1 MFGHTTPSSQYRA
14 FAALVCP
21 CSSHLTLHAPQE
33 GAQLGS
39 LGEIRVHAYYVVNI
53 PSLEYLTDDYFLNMR
68 FNRLKECGQ
77 TYMFKLP
84 PAYCRSSAREP
95 LGVLL
100 LPQLFASSM
109 NAVATPRSVPESWSL
124 ANLAVSQS
132 LQSHGTSVYV
142 TAYLLV
148 PQTIVGV
155 PKTSAHPSRVCD
167 CQHIVVNPS
176 FNDSSSLTGVNYTG
190 RLPLYSSTARI
201 ASTCLFRNVIGRN
214 KTPGRRS
221 LPVAPSAVRKKK
233 SSVHVQ
239 TLEPAD
245 SATKCKT
252 FKKATKGSAERGS
265 KSLVLNFLDML
276 IIRHVRHPTVH
287 SYSRRHDSAARG
299 EDRVTQDRTR
309 ISRLA
314 CYTCLPACLPTCL
327 PYSERPSEAV
337 AGVAHLS
344 PPVDG
349 LFLLPFRRLNMN
361 QAEGAEG

>member
-14 FAALVCP
+14 FAALFCP

-39 LGEIRVHAYYVVNI
+39 LGEIRVHAYHVVNI
-53 PSLEYLTDDYFLNMR
+53 PSLEYLTDDYFLNKR

-132 LQSHGTSVYV
+132 LQFHGTSVY
-142 TAYLLV
+142 LV
-148 PQTIVGV
+148 DTVVLPQTIVGV

-190 RLPLYSSTARI
+190 RLPLYSSTARL

-221 LPVAPSAVRKKK
+221 LPVAPSVVRKKK
-233 SSVHVQ
+233 SSATFRLSNPQ
-239 TLEPAD
+239 TQLQ
-245 SATKCKT
+245 SARHS
-252 FKKATKGSAERGS
+252 KKQEK
-265 KSLVLNFLDML
+265 V
-276 IIRHVRHPTVH
+276 
-287 SYSRRHDSAARG
+287 
-299 EDRVTQDRTR
+299 
-309 ISRLA
+309 
-314 CYTCLPACLPTCL
+314 
-327 PYSERPSEAV
+327 
-337 AGVAHLS
+337 
-344 PPVDG
+344 
-349 LFLLPFRRLNMN
+349 RLNEA
-361 QAEGAEG
+361 QSLWS